1 MPKLKDAK
9 ELTAP
14 IEELTSQLKS
24 ELNNSR
30 GDFDRLVQIA
40 DELGAEADALAE
52 TFGSMNE
59 TLVARIEDVR
69 GNTSSSSRR
78 KTRSTT

>member
-9 ELTAP
+9 ELTAHL
-14 IEELTSQLKS
+14 EELTSQLKS
-24 ELNNSR
+24 ELNESR
-30 GDFDRLVQIA
+30 GDFDRLVEIA

-59 TLVARIEDVR
+59 MLMERIEEVR
-69 GNTSSSSRR
+69 GNSSSRR
-78 KTRSTT
+78 KTASAS